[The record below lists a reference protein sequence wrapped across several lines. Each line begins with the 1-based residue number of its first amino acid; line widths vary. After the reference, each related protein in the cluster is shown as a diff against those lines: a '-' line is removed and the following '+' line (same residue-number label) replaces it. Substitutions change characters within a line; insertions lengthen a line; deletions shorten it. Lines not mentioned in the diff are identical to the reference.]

1 MSNIPT
7 VGLLTLNIVHGRFS
21 VEPLAQQ
28 SCTSYAALRM
38 IGYRKHWQAC
48 YWHNWQVLALK
59 AVIGVDGCS
68 LCPSMLLIQ
77 KLGCRL

>member
-38 IGYRKHWQAC
+38 IGYRKHWQAS
-48 YWHNWQVLALK
+48 YWHNWQVLALESSYRR
-59 AVIGVDGCS
+59 GWLFS
-68 LCPSMLLIQ
+68 LP
-77 KLGCRL
+77 